1 MKQVVLSEAD
11 AGSVHVVQQDDDVLL
26 SLPETPS
33 TGYRWSIDASHPDIA
48 LVDAGRRG
56 ATTGGVGAPGTREF
70 PIRGTKKG
78 TVVLNAKLWREWEG
92 EASISKRLKFTL
104 DFR

>member
-1 MKQVVLSEAD
+1 MNPVVLTEAD
-11 AGSVHVVQQDDDVLL
+11 AGSVRVVQPDDDVLL

-33 TGYRWSIDASHPDIA
+33 TGYRWSVDASHPDVA
-48 LVDAGRRG
+48 SVEPGRRG
-56 ATTGGVGAPGTREF
+56 ATSGGVGAPGTREF

-92 EASISKRLKFTL
+92 ENSAVKRLSFRL